1 MARRDAIIQ
10 SRRVLR
16 RAEGVRAEGISG
28 DTRESGRDCPPPNR
42 GRSDAL
48 PADHVLGVVRCDSP
62 IRGAESGAGGLLSR
76 GQAVPPRI
84 RADRHPLRRTDV
96 ARRIAIGAPTGRT
109 LGRLGDRGVLEPRAR
124 ANRHHVPDDARGDS
138 RSLLDHA
145 AAGDHAVE
153 DLRGSSDH
161 APLEDDAVANDRVP
175 LDPRGFVEAGVVHH
189 APGSEDGIRP
199 DVAGT
204 TDRDPFVDPR
214 GRIEDHGSLALHA
227 GAAERL
233 SLPPDDLHAGF
244 PEVVWT
250 PDVHPHAIDPGSV
263 QRQAFG
269 EELREQVLREVELL
283 VHRDELEDLRLEDV
297 DARVRE
303 VREGLLLPRL
313 LLELLDAAL
322 RVETDDPELGRVL
335 DVGQGDRHDAAFPL
349 VEIVQRLEVDVAQN
363 VAHRD
368 EERVVDE
375 HADPAHGARGARR
388 VLLEAVHDRR
398 VVVEAV
404 ADRFDQG
411 VRQVRGR
418 HDNLVE
424 PGPCEGAQHVIDA
437 RPSRDRDERLR
448 SLVRQRFQARA
459 FAAREDDRLHRPI
472 STFPFSNNALRAASA
487 EASSF
492 LSSRRASRTAR
503 FCWRNRVRASR
514 ASERFAPLIERTFS
528 RISTTFAWTSSALPR
543 AARNDSCF
551 SFPSRTSAAIW
562 WTIPRVSSCTA
573 RAFSL
578 SPTAASCSFPA
589 APKNSVMPES
599 MSLISF
605 AILSCSALSPSSCLR
620 RFIDSLSSP
629 SSSFSAPSV
638 KDAVCC
644 RISIAATRRFK
655 PRNSAPTSAWPE
667 PRSFRFISIRAFAFA
682 WSSSR
687 FSRCLR
693 ASPANEAR
701 RSLSPRSFAPISRFV
716 SWTRSR
722 SWRRSAASWF
732 KASRFS
738 RRLWS
743 LISA

>member
-1 MARRDAIIQ
+1 M
-10 SRRVLR
+10 SLR
-16 RAEGVRAEGISG
+16 R
-28 DTRESGRDCPPPNR
+28 
-42 GRSDAL
+42 
-48 PADHVLGVVRCDSP
+48 
-62 IRGAESGAGGLLSR
+62 
-76 GQAVPPRI
+76 
-84 RADRHPLRRTDV
+84 LR
-96 ARRIAIGAPTGRT
+96 
-109 LGRLGDRGVLEPRAR
+109 DRGVLESRTR
-124 ANRHHVPDDARGDS
+124 ANRHHVSDDARHDP
-138 RSLLDHA
+138 RPLLDHA
-145 AAGDHAVE
+145 AARDDAV
-153 DLRGSSDH
+153 DDFRGGADD
-161 APLEDDAVANDRVP
+161 APLENDAVSDDGVP
-175 LDPRGFVEAGVVHH
+175 FDPRRFVEAGIVHH
-189 APGSEDGIRP
+189 APGPEDRP
-199 DVAGT
+199 RADVTRPA
-204 TDRDPFVDPR
+204 DRDPFVHPSR
-214 GRIEDHGSLALHA
+214 GIEDHRPLALHPRPP
-227 GAAERL
+227 ERL
-233 SLPPDDLHAGF
+233 PLPTDDLHARL
-244 PEVVWT
+244 PEVVR
-250 PDVHPHAIDPGSV
+250 PADVHPHPIDAGAV
-263 QRQAFG
+263 QWDAFRKQFR
-269 EELREQVLREVELL
+269 EEVLREIEFL
-283 VHRDELEDLRLEDV
+283 VRRDELQDLGLEHI
-297 DARVRE
+297 DARVRQ
-303 VREGLLLPRL
+303 VRERLLLPRL
-313 LLELLDAAL
+313 LLEFLDSAFRIEAH
-322 RVETDDPELGRVL
+322 DPELRRIL
-335 DVGQGDRHDAAFPL
+335 DLRERDRHDAAFPL
-349 VEIVQRLEVDVAQN
+349 VKIVQRLEVDVAQD

-472 STFPFSNNALRAASA
+472 STFPFSNNALSAALA
-487 EASSF
+487 DASSF

-638 KDAVCC
+638 RDAVCC
-644 RISIAATRRFK
+644 RISIAATRRLK